1 MIQFPMEFY
10 YHELDHN
17 VLVLRADGGL
27 NAQTAAQFI
36 GELEKLID
44 AGVQRIIVDCGGLD
58 YVSSYGLGVLVRLHK
73 KLAAHGG
80 DVKLA
85 DIHSKLVQALTIT
98 HLDSLFEIYPDVNRA
113 RLAFRRPDER
123 PQ

>member
-1 MIQFPMEFY
+1 MEFY

-27 NAQTAAQFI
+27 NAQTADQFV
-36 GELEKLID
+36 GELERLVD
-44 AGVQRIIVDCGGLD
+44 AGIRRIIVDCGSLD

-85 DIHSKLVQALTIT
+85 AIKSKLVNVLAMTRMDQ
-98 HLDSLFEIYPDVNRA
+98 LFAIYPD
-113 RLAFRRPDER
+113 
-123 PQ
+123 